1 VGPELSIA
9 LLSNFF
15 SYDTAPIEL
24 LEKAAHSRDA
34 NLNSVAVEQIIR
46 YFIEVGRREL
56 IKVHKEV
63 LYTQDQY

>member
-15 SYDTAPIEL
+15 SYDTALIEL
-24 LEKAAHSRDA
+24 LKKAAYSRDA